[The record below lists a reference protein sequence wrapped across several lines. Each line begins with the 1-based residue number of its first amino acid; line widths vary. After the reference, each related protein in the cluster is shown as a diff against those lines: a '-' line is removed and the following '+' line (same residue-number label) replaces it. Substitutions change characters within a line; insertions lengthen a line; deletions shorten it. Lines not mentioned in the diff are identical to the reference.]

1 MAGTYQY
8 DICAFYILLV
18 LLFSMYFRH
27 MTFGIVNRLYI
38 RMIIVAIIVCI
49 CDILSG
55 APLTA
60 LGELSENSVFR
71 SFFCMLYFAFRIP
84 LIPLIF
90 IMIGRL
96 TGTWEKFYS
105 KLQNKVLFLSPMI
118 FAILLLL
125 INPFFHEIYRYERDV
140 YIRGEYLKL
149 LYVVGAYYTIIT
161 LIFLFAVKKHLSSE
175 KFLSFLVIVPINLT
189 TVIIQGLFEGI
200 LIENIAVALSFLL
213 ASITIIRPEE
223 LVDAATGVKK
233 QLAYTR
239 DAMAYFRTNK
249 RNQNVILV
257 KIVNF
262 NQIRA
267 LLGENAFR
275 KFVPEIAR
283 LVTPVEKYKRN
294 NIGTYNLLGGTFAV
308 VYRGKNSAE
317 IAVKEGERILS
328 DLQKELSAGKLS
340 FQLEV
345 CVCLLEIPTDI
356 NNYDDFMTFSGSFE
370 KSVPHGKLVH
380 LSDISP
386 EKHFQVVNGIDD
398 IIKRGIDG
406 NNFEMYYQPIYSVKE
421 EKFVSAEALIR
432 LHDERLGMV
441 SPGIFIPAAEE
452 NGTIHQIGDFVIRD
466 VCKFLASEEIKDKLD
481 YIEINLS
488 ILQIM
493 EKNIVGKVKKI
504 TKEYGIDQKKLNI
517 EITETSSDYEHDV
530 IAGTLKEFQD
540 EGFEFSLDDYGT
552 GYSNLKRVMDFTFK
566 IIKMDKSFAD
576 GLADERLRKLT
587 EGTIKMIKDSGAE
600 IVVEGVET
608 KEQADFFIENGCD
621 FIQGYYYAK
630 PMPAADFVSFINK
643 KNGNKNH

>member
-1 MAGTYQY
+1 M
-8 DICAFYILLV
+8 
-18 LLFSMYFRH
+18 S
-27 MTFGIVNRLYI
+27 FGIVNKLYI
-38 RMIIVAIIVCI
+38 RMIIVAIIVSV
-49 CDILSG
+49 CDILAG
-55 APLTA
+55 APLTV
-60 LGELSENSVFR
+60 LGEISENSAFR
-71 SFFCMLYFAFRIP
+71 SFFCALYFGFRM
-84 LIPLIF
+84 LLLPLIF

-96 TGTWEKFYS
+96 TGTWERFYG
-105 KLQNKVLFLSPMI
+105 KLCNKLLFLGPLI
-118 FAILLLL
+118 VVILLLL
-125 INPFFHEIYRYERDV
+125 INPFFHEVYRYEGAV
-140 YIRGEYLKL
+140 YIRGEYLKV
-149 LYVVGAYYTIIT
+149 LYAVGAYYTIIN
-161 LIFLFAVKKHLSSE
+161 LIFLFVVKKHLSRE
-175 KFLSFLVIVPINLT
+175 KYLSFLIIIPINLA
-189 TVIIQGLFEGI
+189 TVIIQGIFEGL
-200 LIENIAVALSFLL
+200 LIESIAVALSFLL

-223 LVDAATGVKK
+223 SVDAATGAKK
-233 QLAYTR
+233 QLAYAR

-275 KFVPEIAR
+275 KFVPEMVR
-283 LVTPVEKYKRN
+283 LVKPVEKYKRK
-294 NIGTYNLLGGTFAV
+294 NIGTYNLLDGTFAV
-308 VYRGKNSAE
+308 VYRGRNSAE
-317 IAVKEGERILS
+317 IAAKEGERILS

-452 NGTIHQIGDFVIRD
+452 NGSIHQIGDFVIKD
-466 VCKFLASEEIKDKLD
+466 VCRFLASEEIKDKLD

-493 EKNIVGKVKKI
+493 EKNIVGKVKEI

-530 IAGTLKEFQD
+530 IAGTLKEFFD

-576 GLADERLRKLT
+576 GLVDERLRKLT

-630 PMPAADFVSFINK
+630 PMPVADFVSFINE